1 METKKM
7 KKSDESDVPSSFA
20 FEIAKNPWRLTHSKV
35 NALPSKLFATNFAN
49 IISNKN
55 NVLII
60 DGIVTSRNTYL
71 SLSRNQINQAIKKC
85 KIKKVIEKIYINQ
98 FGVPLVVHRIIG
110 GDVYNFAKYVGISV
124 ISTEQNKQMEIVLNY
139 CGFAFAGENVIFEE

>member
-1 METKKM
+1 M
-7 KKSDESDVPSSFA
+7 KKSEESDVPSFFA
-20 FEIAKNPWRLTHSKV
+20 QVQAKHPWQITHSKV
-35 NALPSKLFATNFAN
+35 KNLPSTLFATNFAN

-71 SLSRNQINQAIKKC
+71 SLSRNQINQALKKC

-139 CGFAFAGENVIFEE
+139 CGFAFAGENVIFED

>member
-1 METKKM
+1 M
-7 KKSDESDVPSSFA
+7 KKSEESDVPSFFA
-20 FEIAKNPWRLTHSKV
+20 QVQAKHPWQITHSKV
-35 NALPSKLFATNFAN
+35 ENLPSTLFATNYAN

-71 SLSRNQINQAIKKC
+71 SLSRNQINQALKKC

-139 CGFAFAGENVIFEE
+139 CGFAFAGENVIFED